1 MRTVFFSYL
10 YIFVHRGLIKH
21 ISIAN
26 EISVLVYNVSHTN
39 VNYDPRFMGFI
50 TCHLDTSE

>member
-26 EISVLVYNVSHTN
+26 EISVLVYNVSHLHEMMSIMIHDLWALLRVT
-39 VNYDPRFMGFI
+39 
-50 TCHLDTSE
+50 